1 MVFLINF
8 IQNGVLIM
16 DLIFYV
22 LPALFIVIFISQAIR
37 VVPQGYEF
45 TVERFGRYTH
55 TLRPGLHILMPFV
68 ERIGAKVSVM
78 ETVLE
83 VPSQDVI
90 TKDNAAVTVDGIVFF
105 QIMDVAKSVYEVAN
119 IKVAILTMTMTNI
132 RTVMGSMDLDELLS
146 QREAINA
153 RLLGVVDDAT
163 SPWGLKVTR
172 IEIKDIRPPRD
183 LVESMGR
190 QMKAERDKR
199 ATILEAEG
207 ERQSS
212 VLKAEGARQSAIL
225 EAEGEKQAMILEAEG
240 KREMAYREAEGR
252 ERLAEA
258 EASATRA
265 LSDAIGQGNQQAL
278 NYFIAQK
285 YVEALK
291 GIAVSPNQKVLM
303 MPLDTANIMGSIAG
317 IAELLSKNDT
327 AGSVATVKKPRTP

>member
-1 MVFLINF
+1 MELIIFL
-8 IQNGVLIM
+8 
-16 DLIFYV
+16 
-22 LPALFIVIFISQAIR
+22 LPIAFIVIVIMQAIR
-37 VVPQGYEF
+37 TVPQGYGF

-55 TLRPGLHILMPFV
+55 TLRPGLHVIIPFV
-68 ERIGAKVSVM
+68 DRIGARVSVM

-90 TKDNAAVTVDGIVFF
+90 TRDNAAVNVDGIVFF
-105 QIMDVAKSVYEVAN
+105 QILDIAKSVYEVAN
-119 IKVAILTMTMTNI
+119 IKQAILAMTMTNI

-207 ERQSS
+207 ERQSA
-212 VLKAEGARQSAIL
+212 VLKAEG
-225 EAEGEKQAMILEAEG
+225 EKLALILEAEG
-240 KREMAYREAEGR
+240 KREMAFREAEGR
-252 ERLAEA
+252 ERLAQA
-258 EASATRA
+258 EASATTA
-265 LSDAIGQGNQQAL
+265 LSDAIGSGNQQAL
-278 NYFIAQK
+278 SYFVAQK

-291 GIAVSPNQKVLM
+291 ALATSPNQKVLM
-303 MPLDTANIMGSIAG
+303 MPVDTAGLLGSIAG
-317 IAELLSKNDT
+317 VAELLKSSADDHK
-327 AGSVATVKKPRTP
+327 GRK

>member
-1 MVFLINF
+1 MELIYLVPV
-8 IQNGVLIM
+8 ILI
-16 DLIFYV
+16 I
-22 LPALFIVIFISQAIR
+22 IFIAQAIR

-55 TLRPGLHILMPFV
+55 TLRPGLHVLMPFV
-68 ERIGAKVSVM
+68 ERVGAKVSVM

-105 QIMDVAKSVYEVAN
+105 QILDAAKSVYEVAN
-119 IKVAILTMTMTNI
+119 LRVAILTMTMTNI

-153 RLLGVVDDAT
+153 RLLNVVDDAT
-163 SPWGLKVTR
+163 SPWGVKVTR

-207 ERQSS
+207 ERQAAI
-212 VLKAEGARQSAIL
+212 LKADGEKQAAIL
-225 EAEGEKQAMILEAEG
+225 EAEGRK
-240 KREMAYREAEGR
+240 EMAFREAEGR

-258 EASATRA
+258 EAAATRV
-265 LSDAIGQGNQQAL
+265 LSHAIGEGNQQAL
-278 NYFIAQK
+278 NYFVAQK

-291 GIAVSPNQKVLM
+291 GIAISPNQKVLM
-303 MPLDTANIMGSIAG
+303 MPLDTAGIMGSIAG
-317 IAELLSKNDT
+317 IAELLTKDNADK
-327 AGSVATVKKPRTP
+327 GIFPRTPRT

>member
-1 MVFLINF
+1 MELVIFL
-8 IQNGVLIM
+8 
-16 DLIFYV
+16 
-22 LPALFIVIFISQAIR
+22 LPIAFIVIVIMQAIR
-37 VVPQGYEF
+37 TVPQGYGF

-55 TLRPGLHILMPFV
+55 TLRPGLHVIIPFV
-68 ERIGAKVSVM
+68 DRIGARVSVM

-90 TKDNAAVTVDGIVFF
+90 TRDNAAVNVDGIVFF
-105 QIMDVAKSVYEVAN
+105 QILDIAKSVYEVAN
-119 IKVAILTMTMTNI
+119 IKQAILAMTMTNI
-132 RTVMGSMDLDELLS
+132 RTVLGSMDLDELLS

-207 ERQSS
+207 ERQSA
-212 VLKAEGARQSAIL
+212 VLKAEG
-225 EAEGEKQAMILEAEG
+225 EKLALILEAEG
-240 KREMAYREAEGR
+240 KREMAFREAEGR
-252 ERLAEA
+252 ERLAQA
-258 EASATRA
+258 EASATTA
-265 LSDAIGQGNQQAL
+265 LSDAIGSGNQQAL
-278 NYFIAQK
+278 SYFVAQK

-291 GIAVSPNQKVLM
+291 ALATSPNQKVLM
-303 MPLDTANIMGSIAG
+303 MPVDTAGLLGSIAG
-317 IAELLSKNDT
+317 VAELLKSSADDHK
-327 AGSVATVKKPRTP
+327 GRK